1 MDTDDLS
8 IEAYDA
14 IIRKAEMFHH
24 DLTLQF
30 GVLTSFCENENEYLE
45 KALLTI
51 AKWESNIEPATS
63 AIFYDNIPGL
73 NRFKAALKEL
83 KESIKEIQKI
93 PIDKR
98 TFEEWL

>member
-8 IEAYDA
+8 EETYEAV
-14 IIRKAEMFHH
+14 IRKAERFHH

-30 GVLTSFCENENEYLE
+30 GVLASDCKDEDEYLNE
-45 KALLTI
+45 ALLI
-51 AKWESNIEPATS
+51 IKDWESDYELAIDE
-63 AIFYDNIPGL
+63 IFYENVPEI
-73 NRFKAALKEL
+73 NKFKSVLAEL

-98 TFEEWL
+98 TFEEW

>member
-14 IIRKAEMFHH
+14 ILRKSEMFHH

-45 KALLTI
+45 KSLLTI
-51 AKWESNIEPATS
+51 TNWESNIEQSTRS
-63 AIFYDNIPGL
+63 IFYDNIPEL
-73 NRFKAALKEL
+73 NSFKSVLKEL
-83 KESIKEIQKI
+83 KEAVKGIQKI
-93 PIDKR
+93 PVDKR
-98 TFEEWL
+98 TYEEW